1 MDYYSAVK
9 KKKKNETML
18 FTATRMDL
26 EIITLSKSGKDNTIW
41 HHLYVESKKHDTD
54 ELIDKT
60 EIDSQT

>member
-1 MDYYSAVK
+1 
-9 KKKKNETML
+9 ML

-26 EIITLSKSGKDNTIW
+26 EIIKLSKSGKDNTIW